1 MTLTIVKDGFLASRT
16 LRVHQAL
23 HVFEFFDPSLTIG
36 KITYSKTGNT
46 YFHVEYID
54 DKNNQSNI
62 LMITHKQ
69 GNNLLK
75 LDVIFEWGVLCLE

>member
-1 MTLTIVKDGFLASRT
+1 MSEI
-16 LRVHQAL
+16 
-23 HVFEFFDPSLTIG
+23 FDPLLTIG